1 MTLIERIEQLVADII
16 EKLKIYQCEDV
27 AASLGRWWGGFHLSV
42 LNLKGIFA
50 VRLVEDGPTA
60 IDPEMARQNVIKH
73 CDDYIKG
80 AQAFSRKYDVEVN
93 LIRAFFNGEK
103 EIWVAAA
110 PNLAPAAKNFLKD
123 MLQVA
128 YFPPSL
134 IRSLLPD
141 DQGFFSIAEAEILQ
155 NTLGY
160 WISISDQDRAN
171 ILNRCQADMK
181 YHPRNQRPALY
192 IEYVKEMVA
201 YSLTHDPSYD
211 FYLKDYFSSAKH
223 ALRKDLKEG

>member
-1 MTLIERIEQLVADII
+1 
-16 EKLKIYQCEDV
+16 
-27 AASLGRWWGGFHLSV
+27 
-42 LNLKGIFA
+42 
-50 VRLVEDGPTA
+50 
-60 IDPEMARQNVIKH
+60 
-73 CDDYIKG
+73 
-80 AQAFSRKYDVEVN
+80 
-93 LIRAFFNGEK
+93 LIRAFFKGEK

-110 PNLAPAAKNFLKD
+110 PNLAPAAKFYLKD

-128 YFPPSL
+128 YFPPFL

-141 DQGFFSIAEAEILQ
+141 DQGFFSIAETGILQ

-160 WISISDQDRAN
+160 WTSISDQDRAN

-201 YSLTHDPSYD
+201 YSLTQDPSYH

-223 ALRKDLKEG
+223 ALRKDLKGSTI